1 MQNGYFD
8 DVAVTDVKRFQ
19 AALGEF
25 FTTRKDELLDKIR
38 NEKPDLKKDAAM
50 VDAVKQGI
58 EDFKKSLEV
67 DMGSRMGTLSLR

>member
-8 DVAVTDVKRFQ
+8 DVEVSDVKRCQ

-25 FTTRKDELLDKIR
+25 FTTRKGELLDKIR

-50 VDAVKQGI
+50 VDAVKQASRTSR
-58 EDFKKSLEV
+58 SLEI
-67 DMGSRMGTLSLR
+67 DIRD